1 MSVSVDQLDQTKPA
15 GPVGIGGWLILPMI
29 GFVGT
34 IGLTLKNLVE
44 AYQQREG
51 LEIIFS
57 SSAAGF
63 GEMRVA
69 VVASLIGG
77 LVVIASALASLV
89 LIAKKHRMLS
99 RVATVHY
106 VFLLAASLCEL
117 WGDNVISR
125 VIPGTGSDPNAV
137 RDVVRTAFAASI
149 WIPYFNLS
157 KRVRNTFT
165 NGAPTATTTPLAATV
180 G

>member
-1 MSVSVDQLDQTKPA
+1 MSVAADQIDVTKPA

-34 IGLTLKNLVE
+34 MGLTLKNLFE
-44 AYQQREG
+44 AYQEREG
-51 LEIIFS
+51 LMLIFS
-57 SSAAGF
+57 SSEAGY

-69 VVASLIGG
+69 VVASFIGG
-77 LVVIASALASLV
+77 LIVIASALASLV
-89 LIAKKHRMLS
+89 LIAKKHRLLS
-99 RVATVHY
+99 RVATMHY
-106 VFLLAASLCEL
+106 IFLLIVSLCEL
-117 WGDNVISR
+117 WGDNVITR
-125 VIPGTGSDPNAV
+125 VIPGTESDPNAV
-137 RDVVRTAFAASI
+137 KDVIRTAFAALI